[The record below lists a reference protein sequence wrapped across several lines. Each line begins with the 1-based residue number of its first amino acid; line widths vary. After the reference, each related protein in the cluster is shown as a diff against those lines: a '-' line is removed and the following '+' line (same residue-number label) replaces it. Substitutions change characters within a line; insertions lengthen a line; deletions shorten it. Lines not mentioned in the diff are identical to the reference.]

1 MSEKSGYKQQRNLS
15 SVQLLTET
23 PFFIANLLSA
33 LFSGTIL
40 IYVDL
45 MDSLNYIIRNAMVIL
60 LSNKLS
66 KDLRYEYNY
75 GVGKIEAISSIFGD
89 GIVLFGMF
97 LTLCVSVGSL
107 FYPSQPTEFLIAAV
121 GLKFYDI
128 IWSVAFFSK
137 QRKIRKEHPSPLSET
152 NYAAAFGDLLFDSFA
167 GVSLFAMWILR
178 NTPVVGYVSPV
189 ISILVAGYLIVGCIK
204 RIKVSLNELTDK
216 TLPEEQQ
223 LEILKLLTKH
233 FDSYTQVYTI
243 DSRKIGDIT
252 RIDIN
257 LSFEAN
263 TKVEDV
269 INLQKQMQE
278 ELGKKIDNCY
288 VKITMGE
295 DKISS
300 GDTNDMTIE

>member
-1 MSEKSGYKQQRNLS
+1 MSDKTGYKEQRNLS
-15 SVQLLTET
+15 SVQLLAEA

-40 IYVDL
+40 LYVDL

-89 GIVLFGMF
+89 GIVLFGML
-97 LTLCVSVGSL
+97 LTMCLSVYTF
-107 FYPSQPTEFLIAAV
+107 FYPSKPNELLIAAV

-128 IWSVAFFSK
+128 IWSLAFFTK
-137 QRKIRKEHPSPLSET
+137 QRKIYKMNPSTLSET

-167 GVSLFAMWILR
+167 WFSLFVMWLLR
-178 NTPVVGYVSPV
+178 NTPVVSYISPAVS
-189 ISILVAGYLIVGCIK
+189 IFVAVYLTIGCIK
-204 RIKVSLNELTDK
+204 RIKTSLNELTDK

-223 LEILKLLTKH
+223 MKILKVLTKH
-233 FDSYTQVYTI
+233 YNSYSQLHSI
-243 DSRKIGDIT
+243 DSRKIGEVT

-257 LSFEAN
+257 LSFENN
-263 TKVEDV
+263 TKAEDV
-269 INLQKQMQE
+269 VNLQKQMQDDLNSQ
-278 ELGKKIDNCY
+278 LGNCT
-288 VKITMGE
+288 INIIIC
-295 DKISS
+295 DK
-300 GDTNDMTIE
+300 